1 MDAGRAV
8 GALQVSDHDDT
19 VASNQLRREILNII
33 SRYGSESDVTIYQI
47 LGVLTIIQHDMIDA
61 LESKHKSESDE

>member
-1 MDAGRAV
+1 M
-8 GALQVSDHDDT
+8 SDHDDT

-61 LESKHKSESDE
+61 LESKHEQKGPQNE